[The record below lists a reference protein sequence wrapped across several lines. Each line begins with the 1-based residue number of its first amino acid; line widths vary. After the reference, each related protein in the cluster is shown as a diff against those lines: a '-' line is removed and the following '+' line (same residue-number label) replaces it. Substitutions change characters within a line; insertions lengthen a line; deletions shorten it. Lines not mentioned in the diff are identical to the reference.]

1 MSDRPQQQ
9 SLFSAGD
16 AAPGARSTA
25 LRKLDPRH
33 MVRNPVMFV
42 VEIGAV
48 ITTVI
53 WLVQVFGGSRP
64 AAATTPPGTRSPSP
78 SGCG

>member
-1 MSDRPQQQ
+1 MSDRPQQR
-9 SLFSAGD
+9 SLFSAEMLRPAVLD
-16 AAPGARSTA
+16 SV
-25 LRKLDPRH
+25 RKLDPRH

-42 VEIGAV
+42 VEIGAL

-53 WLVQVFGGSRP
+53 WVVQVFGGKRP
-64 AAATTPPGTRSPSP
+64 RRRPIPPGTRSPSP

>member
-1 MSDRPQQQ
+1 MSDRPQQR
-9 SLFSAGD
+9 SLFSAEMLRPAVLD
-16 AAPGARSTA
+16 SA
-25 LRKLDPRH
+25 RKLDPRH

-53 WLVQVFGGSRP
+53 WLVQVLGGSPRAGP
-64 AAATTPPGTRSPSP
+64 TPPGTRSPSP
-78 SGCG
+78 SGSG